1 MSRVYFDY
9 LQRLPKELRAD
20 ERQLELNLEYLTA
33 QSTTKKPPETGG
45 PPGKNKASSKFF
57 PPSLEQ
63 EEE

>member
-1 MSRVYFDY
+1 VSRVYFDY
-9 LQRLPKELRAD
+9 LQRLPEELGAD
-20 ERQLELNLEYLTA
+20 ERQLELNIEYLAA

-45 PPGKNKASSKFF
+45 PPGRKAFSKFF